1 MLWCAGRLLSLMVM
15 VDALV
20 RWSFVALTRR
30 VPVCLLE
37 QVLLRQVF
45 SGSNDGGAR
54 TASAH
59 ASDCS
64 RR

>member
-1 MLWCAGRLLSLMVM
+1 M

-54 TASAH
+54 TASAR

-64 RR
+64 RRQ